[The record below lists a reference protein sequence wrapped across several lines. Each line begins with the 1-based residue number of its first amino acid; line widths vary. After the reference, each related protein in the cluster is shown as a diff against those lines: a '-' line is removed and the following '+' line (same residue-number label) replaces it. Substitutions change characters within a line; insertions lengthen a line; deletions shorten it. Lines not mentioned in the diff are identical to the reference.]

1 MVRADTSVCASYRLV
16 LAAHAHDETEP
27 LVKLNSVLTLYL
39 CTTIMD
45 RRICDNSPTMFIV
58 VELFPIFP
66 TLSVAVHVCTPLS
79 RDLSM
84 LSVILGEVEPDAKH
98 DLHVDD
104 HL

>member
-1 MVRADTSVCASYRLV
+1 
-16 LAAHAHDETEP
+16 
-27 LVKLNSVLTLYL
+27 
-39 CTTIMD
+39 
-45 RRICDNSPTMFIV
+45 MFIV

-84 LSVILGEVEPDAKH
+84 LSVILGELEPDAKH
-98 DLHVDD
+98 ELHVDD